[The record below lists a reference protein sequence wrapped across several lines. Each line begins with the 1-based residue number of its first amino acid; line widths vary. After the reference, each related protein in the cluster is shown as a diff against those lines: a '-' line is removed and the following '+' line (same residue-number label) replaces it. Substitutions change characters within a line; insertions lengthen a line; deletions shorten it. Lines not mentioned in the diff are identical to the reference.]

1 MKYEPQINWAN
12 TYGTNLDISTS
23 RSVWN
28 GRIDLLSTLT
38 LLVSERMAN
47 SEVCTLYDRKNRTNS
62 YDFLRIIRVHAF
74 DSSVSFKPIFVDFT
88 LVVDMLSL
96 LQFSMPWSCDLFFN
110 IKKK

>member
-1 MKYEPQINWAN
+1 MVVFEMKYEPQINWAN

-47 SEVCTLYDRKNRTNS
+47 SEVCTLYDLKTQINP
-62 YDFLRIIRVHAF
+62 YDFSQINRVHAL
-74 DSSVSFKPIFVDFT
+74 DSSVSFKPTSVDIA
-88 LVVDMLSL
+88 L
-96 LQFSMPWSCDLFFN
+96 LIVC
-110 IKKK
+110 